1 MPGNRPEDYG
11 NAYNRLMTP
20 CLILNGTVVTTETC
34 NREDIAVDKGI
45 IAAVGKLDPALYPG
59 HTVIDAGRKFVLPGG
74 FDPHVHFALPTPAGN
89 SCDDFRSGS
98 LAALSGGT
106 TFFMD
111 FVTPRRGQ
119 RLMDALRKRRA
130 EASSSLAGYGLHVGI
145 SEWNSEVASEVVTCM
160 EKEGIR
166 SFKAYLAYRE
176 SIGIN
181 ADELCRLMQVVGP
194 RGGVVMVHCEDGAM
208 IARLQQE
215 FLANGLL
222 QARYHALS
230 HPSEAEIRAI
240 GKVIELSAK
249 TGCQAYI
256 VHTSTRQG
264 AEAISK
270 AKQDGITV
278 SGETCPQYLLL
289 DDSVYG
295 LSDDLQVMPYI
306 ISPPLR
312 TRDDQQRLWAGLS
325 DGTFDVVATD
335 HCPFHLIGQKDCG
348 IHNFTQIPNGAGGV
362 EHRVGLL
369 YTYGV
374 LSNKINMSQL
384 VNLVSARPA
393 EIFGYGDRKGKL
405 LPGFDADLVIW
416 DPGIKTVISAKTH
429 LSRGDS
435 EIYEGFPIRGGAS
448 LVMMGGEFV
457 AKKS

>member
-1 MPGNRPEDYG
+1 
-11 NAYNRLMTP
+11 MTP
-20 CLILNGTVVTTETC
+20 YLIRNGTIVAAETNC
-34 NREDIAVDKGI
+34 RADVAVDNGLI
-45 IAAVGKLDPALYPG
+45 TAVGQLDPALYPG
-59 HTVIDAGRKFVLPGG
+59 HTTIDAVGKFVLPGG

-98 LAALSGGT
+98 IAALSGGT

-119 RLMDALRKRRA
+119 SLA
-130 EASSSLAGYGLHVGI
+130 EALYPRRVEAASSLAGYGLHVGI
-145 SEWNSEVASEVVTCM
+145 SEWNREVASEVVTCM
-160 EKEGIR
+160 EREGIR

-181 ADELCRLMQVVGP
+181 PEELCQMMQVVGL

-208 IARLQQE
+208 IASLQQE
-215 FLANGLL
+215 FLRDGMTG
-222 QARYHALS
+222 ARFHALS
-230 HPSEAEIRAI
+230 HPPEAEIRAI

-264 AEAISK
+264 ADAISK
-270 AKQDGITV
+270 AKQEGIQV

-289 DDSVYG
+289 DDSLHG
-295 LSDDLQVMPYI
+295 MPDDLHVLPYV

-312 TRDDQQRLWAGLS
+312 GKDDQQRLWAGLS

-335 HCPFHLIGQKDCG
+335 HCPFNLVGQKDRG
-348 IHNFTQIPNGAGGV
+348 LHDFTRIPNGAGGV
-362 EHRVGLL
+362 EHRLGLL

-374 LSNKINMSQL
+374 LTNKISMSR
-384 VNLVSARPA
+384 LVSLVSTRPA

-405 LPGFDADLVIW
+405 LPGYDADLVIW
-416 DPGIKTVISAKTH
+416 DPGIKRVISAKTH
-429 LSRGDS
+429 LSHCDS
-435 EIYEGFPIRGGAS
+435 EIYEGFPVQGGAEMVMKGGA
-448 LVMMGGEFV
+448 LVIT
-457 AKKS
+457 KNLKS